1 MKANQVMFPQTAV
14 AAGAS
19 YHLSAN
25 IVGGTTQY
33 TSTQDGDR
41 SISQKKM
48 AVDNNNNNRLLDN
61 RTSMDFNYRFK
72 VILLGDSKVGKS
84 SIVRRSVDETFN
96 LKY

>member
-1 MKANQVMFPQTAV
+1 M
-14 AAGAS
+14 S
-19 YHLSAN
+19 DLSAN
-25 IVGGTTQY
+25 IPGDTTQY
-33 TSTQDGDR
+33 STTQEYDH
-41 SISQKKM
+41 SLSQKKM
-48 AVDNNNNNRLLDN
+48 VADNNNNNRLLGN

>member
-1 MKANQVMFPQTAV
+1 MKANQVIFPQTAV
-14 AAGAS
+14 AVGAS
-19 YHLSAN
+19 DHLSAN
-25 IVGGTTQY
+25 IAGGTTQY

-48 AVDNNNNNRLLDN
+48 VADNNNNNRLLDN

>member
-1 MKANQVMFPQTAV
+1 MLPQTAV
-14 AAGAS
+14 AVGAS
-19 YHLSAN
+19 DHLSAN
-25 IVGGTTQY
+25 IAGGTTQY

-41 SISQKKM
+41 SISHKKM
-48 AVDNNNNNRLLDN
+48 AVDNNNNRLLDN